1 MEITK
6 PSLTNLTTKFHIR
19 MSLKESR
26 QFKDK
31 YITIAVNIILF
42 VVFATLIIAL
52 LYYKYKGK
60 LTPQEKNIKEKQK
73 KQYLFQKLHQISYEK
88 QKENQNLITDLPLI

>member
-60 LTPQEKNIKEKQK
+60 LTPQEKIIKEKQK